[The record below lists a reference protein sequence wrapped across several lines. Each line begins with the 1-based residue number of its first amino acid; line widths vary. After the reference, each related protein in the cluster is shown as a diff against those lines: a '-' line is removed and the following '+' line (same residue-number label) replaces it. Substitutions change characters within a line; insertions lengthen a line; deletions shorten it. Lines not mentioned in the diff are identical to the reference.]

1 MGVFVLSV
9 RQTARIISTYAADVS
24 GVASALFELGG
35 MTVMHDASGCNSTYN
50 THDEPRWYDMD
61 ALVFISGL
69 SELEAVLGDDE
80 KLIEDTV
87 RAAKELSPRFIA
99 LAGTPIPMIT
109 GCDLAAIAREIES
122 RSGVPSFFVPS
133 NGIGSYVSGAG
144 QALRLYAERFVLPA
158 HEKKKNAVNIL
169 GATPLDFSVNGQ
181 IQSIAR
187 RLTEGGISVQSVWAM
202 GSETAAIDRT
212 GEAEVNLVVSSVGLP
227 VAKFLRER
235 FGTPYVVGVL
245 FGDTVS
251 ALLLGALQKSI
262 HTGENEILPAG
273 TPDAPDTVIL
283 GESVTSRSLAA
294 ALLLDYGICAEVICP
309 VELPR
314 ELEGSFCRQIE
325 DEQDLQAAL
334 SGARRV
340 IADPLF
346 APIVPQGA
354 QFFPLPHEAYSGRI
368 YRKQI
373 PNLVTTW

>member
-1 MGVFVLSV
+1 M
-9 RQTARIISTYAADVS
+9 
-24 GVASALFELGG
+24 SA
-35 MTVMHDASGCNSTYN
+35 
-50 THDEPRWYDMD
+50 
-61 ALVFISGL
+61 
-69 SELEAVLGDDE
+69 
-80 KLIEDTV
+80 
-87 RAAKELSPRFIA
+87 
-99 LAGTPIPMIT
+99 
-109 GCDLAAIAREIES
+109 
-122 RSGVPSFFVPS
+122 
-133 NGIGSYVSGAG
+133 
-144 QALRLYAERFVLPA
+144 
-158 HEKKKNAVNIL
+158 
-169 GATPLDFSVNGQ
+169 
-181 IQSIAR
+181 
-187 RLTEGGISVQSVWAM
+187 
-202 GSETAAIDRT
+202 
-212 GEAEVNLVVSSVGLP
+212 
-227 VAKFLRER
+227 
-235 FGTPYVVGVL
+235 FGTPYVVGAP

-354 QFFPLPHEAYSGRI
+354 QFFPLPHEAYLR
-368 YRKQI
+368 Q
-373 PNLVTTW
+373 NLPQADSESRDRPCVSQVTYLTW

>member
-1 MGVFVLSV
+1 M
-9 RQTARIISTYAADVS
+9 
-24 GVASALFELGG
+24 
-35 MTVMHDASGCNSTYN
+35 
-50 THDEPRWYDMD
+50 
-61 ALVFISGL
+61 
-69 SELEAVLGDDE
+69 
-80 KLIEDTV
+80 
-87 RAAKELSPRFIA
+87 
-99 LAGTPIPMIT
+99 
-109 GCDLAAIAREIES
+109 
-122 RSGVPSFFVPS
+122 
-133 NGIGSYVSGAG
+133 
-144 QALRLYAERFVLPA
+144 
-158 HEKKKNAVNIL
+158 
-169 GATPLDFSVNGQ
+169 
-181 IQSIAR
+181 
-187 RLTEGGISVQSVWAM
+187 
-202 GSETAAIDRT
+202 
-212 GEAEVNLVVSSVGLP
+212 
-227 VAKFLRER
+227 
-235 FGTPYVVGVL
+235 PYVVGAPL
-245 FGDTVS
+245 GDTVS

-273 TPDAPDTVIL
+273 MPDAPDTVIL

-334 SGARRV
+334 SDARRV